1 MVQYGCKKPN
11 GKNSKY
17 KSGGQ
22 NKQRRWRNWHELSIE
37 RFKFFHIHTL
47 NCPPQIWHAFFSMH
61 VAKGVRSLSFP
72 LYMSFSCCFCFFLVF
87 FLNAEKSLCW
97 FFKHFFFVW
106 LIIWQCNRLLLNASL
121 FALLFASTSHMKLCR
136 IPYEIKCYHVNVPCT
151 MLMCVNQMKL
161 CHVAQFR
168 YFCKLFSQATRE

>member
-1 MVQYGCKKPN
+1 MNDLNFFTYTHSTVRPKYG
-11 GKNSKY
+11 
-17 KSGGQ
+17 
-22 NKQRRWRNWHELSIE
+22 
-37 RFKFFHIHTL
+37 
-47 NCPPQIWHAFFSMH
+47 M
-61 VAKGVRSLSFP
+61 LSFRCTSP
-72 LYMSFSCCFCFFLVF
+72 KVYARCHFHYICHFLVF
-87 FLNAEKSLCW
+87 SAFFLFCFLNAEKSLCW

-136 IPYEIKCYHVNVPCT
+136 IPCKIQCYHVNVPCT
-151 MLMCVNQMKL
+151 ILMCVNQMKL

>member
-1 MVQYGCKKPN
+1 MNDLNFFTYTHSTVRPKYGM
-11 GKNSKY
+11 
-17 KSGGQ
+17 
-22 NKQRRWRNWHELSIE
+22 LSF
-37 RFKFFHIHTL
+37 RCTSPKVYARCHFHYICHFL
-47 NCPPQIWHAFFSMH
+47 VVSAFFVS
-61 VAKGVRSLSFP
+61 A
-72 LYMSFSCCFCFFLVF
+72 FFLF
-87 FLNAEKSLCW
+87 FFWMRKSLCAG
-97 FFKHFFFVW
+97 FLSIFFVW